1 MGAVR
6 ITGHNLHQFAWE
18 PAQLDRIESLVRKE
32 LIEIGGQSVLLIDM
46 IGNIVLNCDNEHYD
60 KDIYTIAALASANF
74 AAVNSMAEIV
84 GEQDFSLLFHKG
96 KNENVHFTKIDEDYL
111 LVTIFGSDVAL
122 GDFRMR
128 LAGVVR
134 KILLI
139 TRQPRPE

>member
-1 MGAVR
+1 VGAVQSS
-6 ITGHNLHQFAWE
+6 GHNLHQFAWE
-18 PAQLDRIESLVRKE
+18 PAQLERIERIFMKE

-46 IGNIVLNCDNEHYD
+46 IGNIILNCDNGHYD

-74 AAVNSMAEIV
+74 AAVSSMAKIV

-96 KNENVHFTKIDEDYL
+96 KNENVHFTKIDDDYL

-122 GDFRMR
+122 GDLRMR
-128 LAGVVR
+128 LAGVIR

-139 TRQPRPE
+139 TGQPQTS

>member
-1 MGAVR
+1 MGALQSS
-6 ITGHNLHQFAWE
+6 GHNLHQFAWE
-18 PAQLDRIESLVRKE
+18 PAQLERIEHIFMKE

-46 IGNIVLNCDNEHYD
+46 IGNIILNCDNGHYD

-74 AAVNSMAEIV
+74 AAVSSMAKIV

-96 KNENVHFTKIDEDYL
+96 ENENVHFTKIDEDYL

-122 GDFRMR
+122 GDLRMR

-139 TRQPRPE
+139 TGQPQTS